1 LTQADDNNK
10 IVIKRITRNEKT
22 GSAEETVHFIRPSR
36 AGRWLVYLLLIPA
49 FMIMAVLGV
58 FFFSAFLALFAVAAA
73 AFGFR
78 VWWLRRK
85 MRQSADASE
94 GEYLVIEDAEIVEER
109 STKTE
114 DVNAA
119 KKPHE
124 QETKD
129 KKGNKE

>member
-1 LTQADDNNK
+1 
-10 IVIKRITRNEKT
+10 
-22 GSAEETVHFIRPSR
+22 
-36 AGRWLVYLLLIPA
+36 
-49 FMIMAVLGV
+49 
-58 FFFSAFLALFAVAAA
+58 
-73 AFGFR
+73 
-78 VWWLRRK
+78 